1 MAFEGSQ
8 HRVRRVFVR
17 YTRSEP
23 VVVKYC
29 RSSVYDVYRGS
40 FIATQSKV
48 PTVALVSLNGRVDS
62 HVRDAFA
69 QMAADQN
76 KSVSELLREVVIDYV
91 GSAGDDPVRDDLT
104 EVRREVRALR
114 ASLLTAVAGLLHN
127 LSDASAEEAERWV
140 RTNLLE

>member
-1 MAFEGSQ
+1 MLYRMTVCGP
-8 HRVRRVFVR
+8 
-17 YTRSEP
+17 YTDSAIVDISCFLRA
-23 VVVKYC
+23 VC
-29 RSSVYDVYRGS
+29 SVYGGYCPAP
-40 FIATQSKV
+40 FLKV
-48 PTVALVSLNGRVDS
+48 FFVALVSLNGRVDA

-91 GSAGDDPVRDDLT
+91 GNAGVDPVRDDLT

-114 ASLLTAVAGLLHN
+114 ASLLTAVAGLLYN
-127 LSDASAEEAERWV
+127 LSDVSADEAERWV

>member
-1 MAFEGSQ
+1 M
-8 HRVRRVFVR
+8 
-17 YTRSEP
+17 
-23 VVVKYC
+23 
-29 RSSVYDVYRGS
+29 
-40 FIATQSKV
+40 
-48 PTVALVSLNGRVDS
+48 ALVSLNGRVDA

-91 GSAGDDPVRDDLT
+91 GNAGVDPVQDDLL
-104 EVRREVRALR
+104 EVRREDRALR

-140 RTNLLE
+140 RTNLLD

>member
-1 MAFEGSQ
+1 M
-8 HRVRRVFVR
+8 
-17 YTRSEP
+17 
-23 VVVKYC
+23 
-29 RSSVYDVYRGS
+29 
-40 FIATQSKV
+40 
-48 PTVALVSLNGRVDS
+48 ALVSLNGRVDA

-91 GSAGDDPVRDDLT
+91 GNAGVDPMHDDLA

>member
-1 MAFEGSQ
+1 VA
-8 HRVRRVFVR
+8 RV
-17 YTRSEP
+17 P
-23 VVVKYC
+23 
-29 RSSVYDVYRGS
+29 
-40 FIATQSKV
+40 
-48 PTVALVSLNGRVDS
+48 LNTRVDA

-76 KSVSELLREVVIDYV
+76 KSVGELLREVVIDYV
-91 GSAGDDPVRDDLT
+91 GNAGADPVRDDLT